1 MTTNTVWKGGL
12 LFESTQPD
20 AGKVLMD
27 GNVKEGISP
36 KALLL
41 AGLAGCSSVDVV
53 EILQKMRVEFKGLI
67 VTAEAEQTDDL
78 PRIFKDIVLTF
89 QVETKTDNEEKVK
102 KAIDLSMEKYCGV
115 AAMLRK
121 NSAIKSVLKITGD
134 QQ

>member
-1 MTTNTVWKGGL
+1 MTTTTGWKGGL

-27 GNVKEGISP
+27 GHVKEGISP

-53 EILQKMRVEFKGLI
+53 EILQKMRVEFKGLV
-67 VTAEAEQTDDL
+67 VTAEAEQTDEL
-78 PRIFKDIVLTF
+78 PRVFKDIVLTF
-89 QVETKTDNEEKVK
+89 QVETKIENEEKVK

-121 NSAIKSVLKITGD
+121 NSAITSVIKITGD

>member
-1 MTTNTVWKGGL
+1 MKTVTVWKGEH

-20 AGKVLMD
+20 AGKIVMD
-27 GNVKEGISP
+27 GNTKTAMSP

-53 EILQKMRVEFKGLI
+53 DILEKMRVECKGLS
-67 VTAEAEQTDDL
+67 VVAEAEQTEDS
-78 PRIFKDIVLTF
+78 PRVFKDILLTF
-89 QVETKTDNEEKVK
+89 QVNTDPMNIEKVS

-121 NSAIKSVLKITGD
+121 NSEIRYTLTITGD
-134 QQ
+134 SQ

>member
-1 MTTNTVWKGGL
+1 MTTTTVWKGGL
-12 LFESTQPD
+12 LFESTQLE

-27 GNVKEGISP
+27 GHVKEGISP

-53 EILQKMRVEFKGLI
+53 EILQKMRVEFKGLV
-67 VTAEAEQTDDL
+67 VTAEADQTDEL
-78 PRIFKDIVLTF
+78 PRVFKDIVLTF
-89 QVETKTDNEEKVK
+89 QVETKTENEEKVK

-121 NSAIKSVLKITGD
+121 NSAITSILKITGD

>member
-1 MTTNTVWKGGL
+1 MTTTTVWKGRL